1 MEISFNIFK
10 AGLFKVNSFI
20 FIIFLTN
27 DVCPNLEQILLEGQE
42 HHQWKQ
48 DQESHIT
55 FTNFYKLAAC
65 LYLHNITGQLLLQ
78 KIFFIQCLLYMKS
91 NLPFGNAREK
101 MYPFFLPNLQ
111 VGGDERRPF
120 FVHLS
125 ERDAATRQKADYDGL
140 LPPPKF
146 YYK

>member
-1 MEISFNIFK
+1 MKVFPLISISRRHVSFVYI
-10 AGLFKVNSFI
+10 LF
-20 FIIFLTN
+20 
-27 DVCPNLEQILLEGQE
+27 
-42 HHQWKQ
+42 
-48 DQESHIT
+48 
-55 FTNFYKLAAC
+55 
-65 LYLHNITGQLLLQ
+65 HNIASQLLLQ
-78 KIFFIQCLLYMKS
+78 NTFFLWFLLYIKS

-140 LPPPKF
+140 LPAPKF

>member
-1 MEISFNIFK
+1 
-10 AGLFKVNSFI
+10 
-20 FIIFLTN
+20 
-27 DVCPNLEQILLEGQE
+27 
-42 HHQWKQ
+42 
-48 DQESHIT
+48 
-55 FTNFYKLAAC
+55 
-65 LYLHNITGQLLLQ
+65 
-78 KIFFIQCLLYMKS
+78 MKS

-120 FVHLS
+120 FVHLP

-140 LPPPKF
+140 LPAPKF